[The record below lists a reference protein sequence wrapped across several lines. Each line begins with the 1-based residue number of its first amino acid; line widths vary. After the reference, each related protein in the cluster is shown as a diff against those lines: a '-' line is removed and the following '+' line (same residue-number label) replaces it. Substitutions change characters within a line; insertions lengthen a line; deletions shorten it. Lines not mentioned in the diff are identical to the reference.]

1 MSMIPGIGSLLSSGV
16 VTEAMGLGRRAVAA
30 LERQAE
36 LMAEPENDNETIERL
51 KQEAL
56 AQANGQ
62 GYTQAKLF
70 FGQKLEDI
78 LDGGYIAHER
88 AEKLRQL
95 SAVMNGKPKEK
106 K

>member
-1 MSMIPGIGSLLSSGV
+1 MIPGIGTLLSSGV

-62 GYTQAKLF
+62 GYAQAKLF

-78 LDGGYIAHER
+78 LDGGFVDHER
-88 AEKLRQL
+88 AMKLRKL
-95 SAVMNGKPKEK
+95 SETMNGSKKPNQK
-106 K
+106 